1 MLEKIRRQKE
11 YYDYYEREPR
21 VGPCNALTALR
32 VGPRSGRATPLLFMI
47 YYYYY
52 LEECI
57 WIMEVG
63 AVRRI
68 RIGDDEIDEEKR
80 NYYLYY
86 YIYWLLLI
94 MMRCN

>member
-57 WIMEVG
+57 
-63 AVRRI
+63 
-68 RIGDDEIDEEKR
+68 
-80 NYYLYY
+80 
-86 YIYWLLLI
+86 
-94 MMRCN
+94 